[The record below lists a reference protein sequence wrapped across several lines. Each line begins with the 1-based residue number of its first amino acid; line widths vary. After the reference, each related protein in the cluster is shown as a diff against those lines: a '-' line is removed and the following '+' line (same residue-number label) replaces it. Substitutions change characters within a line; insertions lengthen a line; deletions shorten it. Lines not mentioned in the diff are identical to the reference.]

1 MIAALHLR
9 REVGGAPI
17 KAVRVRM
24 NPYECGYAGMNAT
37 GAFSSI
43 SGTLMSIPFCIAL
56 TLVHGA
62 PDMKRMTTYDDPEV
76 NALVDRITLSSDE
89 IVPVLSA
96 IIDVETEDGRSLTR
110 DQRMTAEDYSYD
122 RGRVSE
128 LVRRI
133 GKEENVPSRTFDLVE
148 AFVDQL
154 PAGEIGT
161 VVTAFA
167 MLNRRRADAQSVTA
181 TCR

>member
-1 MIAALHLR
+1 
-9 REVGGAPI
+9 
-17 KAVRVRM
+17 
-24 NPYECGYAGMNAT
+24 
-37 GAFSSI
+37 
-43 SGTLMSIPFCIAL
+43 MSIPFCIAL
-56 TLVHGA
+56 TLVHGV

-96 IIDVETEDGRSLTR
+96 VIDVETEDGRRLTR
-110 DQRMTAEDYSYD
+110 DQRMTAEDYNYD
-122 RGRVSE
+122 RARVSD

-133 GKEENVPSRTFDLVE
+133 GKEENVPSKAFDLVE
-148 AFVDQL
+148 RFVDQL

-167 MLNRRRADAQSVTA
+167 MLTNGGQRRRVTD
-181 TCR
+181 